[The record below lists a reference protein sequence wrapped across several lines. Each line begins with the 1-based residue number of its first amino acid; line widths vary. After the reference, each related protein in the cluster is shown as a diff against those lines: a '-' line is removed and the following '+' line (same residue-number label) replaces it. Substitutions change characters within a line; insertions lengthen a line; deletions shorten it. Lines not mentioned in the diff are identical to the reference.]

1 MRTLSYAL
9 IVALAFLLT
18 SCFDVLEEITL
29 NKDGSGKYLVRMD
42 MSELLSNPFMAS
54 ALEEE
59 MKKQGDST
67 AVENVDST
75 FRLTGGD
82 NLASMDLTA
91 EEERLLDRVTMRMI
105 MNKDEKQMVFTMQYP
120 FDNFEQFNRINDL
133 WSRLQAEQDAAK
145 ALGDSTSSQNPLG
158 MLGGL
163 DGLANSRSTYF
174 LRKKTLGREV
184 VKDDR
189 DDEDEDLDAETM
201 EMVKAFFEDVEFK
214 TVYHLPGK
222 VKKSTFKNADV
233 DGKTLTVTYSFVDL
247 MEGNSDIGG
256 TVTFK

>member
-9 IVALAFLLT
+9 IAALSFLLT

-29 NKDGSGKYLVRMD
+29 NKDGSGQYLVRMD
-42 MSELLSNPFMAS
+42 MSEMLSNPFMAS

-67 AVENVDST
+67 ATENVDST
-75 FRLTGGD
+75 FRLTESRNLD
-82 NLASMDLTA
+82 NLELTA
-91 EEERLLDRVTMRMI
+91 EEERLLDRVVMRMI
-105 MNKDEKQMVFTMQYP
+105 MNKDDKQMVFTMQYP
-120 FDNFEQFNRINDL
+120 FDNFQQFNQINDL
-133 WSRLQAEQDAAK
+133 WSRLQAEQEAAK
-145 ALGDSTSSQNPLG
+145 AMGDSTSSQNPLG

-184 VKDDR
+184 MKGEKE
-189 DDEDEDLDAETM
+189 EDEEMDAETM
-201 EMVKAFFEDVEFK
+201 EMVKAFFEDVDFK

-222 VKKSTFKNADV
+222 VKKTTFKNAEV

-247 MEGNSDIGG
+247 MEGKSDIGG